1 MLQPGLLGS
10 SSLEVL
16 PVHMVWDILSPGC
29 SEEEEDPVVTE
40 LSPSRYSPG
49 EALPGSR
56 KCHCAE
62 HLWDSSFGVSPE
74 PGGCSFELLRVITN
88 VGPLNA

>member
-16 PVHMVWDILSPGC
+16 LVHMVWDILSPGC

-49 EALPGSR
+49 GGSPWLPEMSLCRAFVGFLFRSQ
-56 KCHCAE
+56 
-62 HLWDSSFGVSPE
+62 
-74 PGGCSFELLRVITN
+74 PGAWGMFCFLVIFM
-88 VGPLNA
+88 VIIIVVHS